1 MSVLALEQLVAGYG
15 PIRVVRDVSL
25 TVDEGEV
32 VALLGRNGA
41 GKTTTLKAA
50 LGMVRVFS
58 GRVLYRGRNVTRLA
72 THRRAT
78 LGMGYVPDDRR
89 IFPELTVRE
98 NLEVAIKRG
107 PKRVSGWTI
116 ERIYQLM
123 PWLREIQRRRG
134 GFLSGGEQQMLT
146 IARTM
151 MGNAEVLL
159 LDEPTEGLAPHFV
172 RLVSD
177 LIKEL
182 KSSGIAVLLAEQNL
196 RFITPLADR
205 VYVLESGE
213 LRLEGSMAAMAE
225 RQDVR
230 TLLAL

>member
-1 MSVLALEQLVAGYG
+1 MSVLALEQLAAGYG
-15 PIRVVRDVSL
+15 PIRVVHDLSL
-25 TVDEGEV
+25 TVGEGEV

-41 GKTTTLKAA
+41 GKTTTLKAT

-58 GRVLYRGRNVTRLA
+58 GRVLYRGREVTRLA
-72 THRRAT
+72 THRRAM

-98 NLEVAIKRG
+98 NLEVAIKR
-107 PKRVSGWTI
+107 RTRTISGWTI
-116 ERIYQLM
+116 GRVYRLM
-123 PWLREIQRRRG
+123 PWLKEIQRRRG

-151 MGNAEVLL
+151 MGNPQVLL

-172 RLVSD
+172 RLVGD
-177 LIKEL
+177 LVKEL
-182 KSSGIAVLLAEQNL
+182 KSSGTAVLLAEQNL
-196 RFITPLADR
+196 RFVTPLADR

-213 LRLEGSMAAMAE
+213 LRLEGTMAAMSE
-225 RQDVR
+225 RQEVR
-230 TLLAL
+230 ALLAL

>member
-1 MSVLALEQLVAGYG
+1 MSLLALEQLAAGYG
-15 PIRVVRDVSL
+15 PIRVVHDLSL
-25 TVDEGEV
+25 TVGEGEV

-41 GKTTTLKAA
+41 GKTTTLKAT

-58 GRVLYRGRNVTRLA
+58 GRVLYRGREVTRLA
-72 THRRAT
+72 THRRAM

-98 NLEVAIKRG
+98 NLEVAIKR
-107 PKRVSGWTI
+107 RTRTISGWTI
-116 ERIYQLM
+116 GRVYRLM
-123 PWLREIQRRRG
+123 PWLKEIQRRRG

-151 MGNAEVLL
+151 MGNPQVLL

-172 RLVSD
+172 RLVGD
-177 LIKEL
+177 LVKEL
-182 KSSGIAVLLAEQNL
+182 KSSGTAVLLAEQNL
-196 RFITPLADR
+196 RFVTPLADR

-213 LRLEGSMAAMAE
+213 LRLEGTMAAMSE
-225 RQDVR
+225 RQEVR
-230 TLLAL
+230 ALLAL

>member
-25 TVDEGEV
+25 AVGEGEV

-58 GRVLYRGRNVTRLA
+58 GRVLYRGRDVTRLA
-72 THRRAT
+72 THRCAMF
-78 LGMGYVPDDRR
+78 GMGYVPDDRR

-107 PKRVSGWTI
+107 SKNGRGWTL

-123 PWLREIQRRRG
+123 PWLKEIQRRRG

-151 MGNAEVLL
+151 MGNPEVLL

-172 RLVSD
+172 RLVSNLVKD
-177 LIKEL
+177 L

-213 LRLEGSMAAMAE
+213 LRLEGTMAAMAE

-230 TLLAL
+230 ALLAL

>member
-15 PIRVVRDVSL
+15 PIRVVHNLSL
-25 TVDEGEV
+25 TVAEGEV

-58 GRVLYRGRNVTRLA
+58 GRVLYRSRDVTRLA
-72 THRRAT
+72 THRRAM

-107 PKRVSGWTI
+107 SKNGRGWTI
-116 ERIYQLM
+116 ESIYQLM
-123 PWLREIQRRRG
+123 PWLKEIQRRRG

-151 MGNAEVLL
+151 MGDPEALL

-177 LIKEL
+177 LVKEM
-182 KSSGIAVLLAEQNL
+182 KSSGMAVLLAEQNL
-196 RFITPLADR
+196 SFITPLADR

-213 LRLEGSMAAMAE
+213 LRLEGTMAAMADKQE
-225 RQDVR
+225 VR
-230 TLLAL
+230 ALLAL

>member
-1 MSVLALEQLVAGYG
+1 
-15 PIRVVRDVSL
+15 
-25 TVDEGEV
+25 
-32 VALLGRNGA
+32 
-41 GKTTTLKAA
+41 
-50 LGMVRVFS
+50 
-58 GRVLYRGRNVTRLA
+58 
-72 THRRAT
+72 
-78 LGMGYVPDDRR
+78 MGYVPDDRR

-98 NLEVAIKRG
+98 NLEVGMKRG
-107 PKRVSGWTI
+107 TKKVSGWTI
-116 ERIYQLM
+116 DRIYRLM
-123 PWLREIQRRRG
+123 PWLKEIERRRG

-146 IARTM
+146 IARAM
-151 MGNAEVLL
+151 MGNPEVLL

-213 LRLEGSMAAMAE
+213 LRLEGTMAAMAE